1 VCEQVQLFPGN
12 LLYVK
17 NARRHELAV
26 APSLGRVDRTQS
38 DQERRMQEVLTRPL
52 THVQMRRQMDAN
64 GYVEGIVPV
73 DLDEII
79 DSDRDTFIGM
89 LSEMLT
95 DSADLDELEY
105 EVVGYDGDTLHI
117 LVSGDAT
124 SLLDETE
131 EEEEEEDEE
140 DDFR

>member
-1 VCEQVQLFPGN
+1 
-12 LLYVK
+12 
-17 NARRHELAV
+17 
-26 APSLGRVDRTQS
+26 
-38 DQERRMQEVLTRPL
+38 MQEVLTRPL

-105 EVVGYDGDTLHI
+105 EVVGFDGDMLHI

-124 SLLDETE
+124 ALLDDTE
-131 EEEEEEDEE
+131 EVEEEEEDEE